1 MVPSPEAKSKRSKK
15 MNNEVEV
22 KSAKVQELEAVAAKC
37 LEPVKARR
45 SEIGQK
51 VEEILTAA
59 VGKSGVKGVAVKM
72 RDAVDRAEVVWLA
85 HDFERFEITFAEEWC
100 GDDIK
105 RVLKVGMGS
114 YGNFDKSEEGQ
125 IALHICLGSICA
137 QMREI
142 EAKLAALDWKG
153 LAEAQ
158 AVYRDACREVNEQK
172 QAEKVA
178 ADNAKCAEAEAQL
191 AAGKFLKYGRNGS
204 NQYYL
209 IEKITP
215 KCVFLKWERND
226 KAQVIR
232 EIVSG
237 KCEVV
242 SAEVAETA
250 RAAGQYVRG

>member
-1 MVPSPEAKSKRSKK
+1 

-22 KSAKVQELEAVAAKC
+22 KSAKVKELEAVAAKC
-37 LEPVKARR
+37 WEPVKARR

-51 VEEILTAA
+51 VREILTAA

-72 RDAVDRAEVVWLA
+72 RDAVDRAEIVWLA
-85 HDFERFEITFAEEWC
+85 HDFERFEITFEEDWC
-100 GDDIK
+100 ADRK
-105 RVLKVGMGS
+105 RVLRVGMGS
-114 YGNFDKSEEGQ
+114 YGNFDKSEESQ
-125 IALHICLGSICA
+125 VALHIALGSICA
-137 QMREI
+137 NLREI
-142 EAKLAALDWKG
+142 ENELASLDWEG

-158 AVYRDACREVNEQK
+158 AVFSTASRAVEEQERI
-172 QAEKVA
+172 EKVA

-191 AAGKFLKYGRNGS
+191 AAGKFLKYGRSGS

-226 KAQVIR
+226 KAQIIR

-242 SAEVAETA
+242 SAEVAEAA

>member
-1 MVPSPEAKSKRSKK
+1 

-37 LEPVKARR
+37 WKPVKARR
-45 SEIGQK
+45 SEIGRK
-51 VEEILTAA
+51 VQEILTSA
-59 VGKSGVKGVAVKM
+59 VAKSGVKGVAVKM
-72 RDAVDRAEVVWLA
+72 RDAIDRAEVVWLA
-85 HDFERFEITFAEEWC
+85 HDFERFEITFTEEWC
-100 GDDIK
+100 ADSK

-125 IALHICLGSICA
+125 IALHICLGSICS

-142 EAKLAALDWKG
+142 EEQLAALDWKG
-153 LAEAQ
+153 FEEVAG
-158 AVYRDACREVNEQK
+158 VYRDACRAVNEQERI
-172 QAEKVA
+172 EKAA
-178 ADNAKCAEAEAQL
+178 ADKAKFAEAEAQL
-191 AAGKFLKYGRNGS
+191 AAGKFLKYGRSGS

-209 IEKITP
+209 IEKITT

-226 KAQVIR
+226 KAQIIR

-242 SAEVAETA
+242 SAEVAEIA
-250 RAAGQYVRG
+250 RAAGQFVRG

>member
-1 MVPSPEAKSKRSKK
+1 MS
-15 MNNEVEV
+15 NEVNNQ
-22 KSAKVQELEAVAAKC
+22 KSAKVQELEAVAEKC
-37 LEPVKARR
+37 WEPVKARR

-51 VEEILTAA
+51 VQEILTAA

-72 RDAVDRAEVVWLA
+72 SDAVDRAEVVWSA
-85 HDFERFEITFAEEWC
+85 HNFERFEISYREDWS

-105 RVLKVGMGS
+105 RTFKVGMGS
-114 YGNFDKSEEGQ
+114 YGDFDASEEGQ
-125 IALHICLGSICA
+125 VALHICLGSICA

-158 AVYRDACREVNEQK
+158 AVYRDACRAVNEQK

-242 SAEVAETA
+242 SAEVAEAA

>member
-1 MVPSPEAKSKRSKK
+1 
-15 MNNEVEV
+15 MNNEVSNQ

-37 LEPVKARR
+37 WEPVKARR

-51 VEEILTAA
+51 VQDILTAA

-85 HDFERFEITFAEEWC
+85 HDFERFEITFTEEWC
-100 GDDIK
+100 ADSK

-125 IALHICLGSICA
+125 VALHIALGSICA

-142 EAKLAALDWKG
+142 EAQLIALDWEG
-153 LAEAQ
+153 LEEVQ
-158 AVYRDACREVNEQK
+158 AVYRDACRAVNDQV

-178 ADNAKCAEAEAQL
+178 ADNAKCSEAEAQL
-191 AAGKFLKYGRNGS
+191 AAGKFLKYGRMGS
-204 NQYYL
+204 NQYFL

-242 SAEVAETA
+242 SAEVAEAA